1 MHSEIQMEVT
11 SYIKE
16 RKQSAIDF
24 LEELVN
30 TDSSAL
36 DKQSV
41 DRVGSLIQQRLDRDG
56 IRYEIKSNENYG
68 DTIIAT
74 VNGGRQG
81 KILLMGHMDTAFPVG
96 TADERPFVKD
106 NDVLRGPGVSDMKSG
121 LVTMMEAVATLK
133 ELAEEDICEIELL
146 FTSEE
151 EIGSPI
157 SRSII
162 EERAANALAV
172 FNLEPGRPDGSVVTA
187 RKGSAHLRI
196 DVEGKAAH
204 SGAFIE
210 NGISA
215 NDELARKMIEIKK
228 LMDIENGITINF
240 GKIQGG
246 IGNNVVSPSA
256 SATIHLAF
264 WTVDQYKQTVENIR
278 KIVDHS
284 YVNGSK
290 STLSGDIGMLPM
302 EKHDG
307 VENLFNV
314 VKRAGSE
321 LGITVT
327 EQRTKGAADAG
338 FTASLGIPTIC
349 GMGPVGGNWHG
360 IDEYM
365 ELDTFESRTQLLV
378 HSILTFLKT
387 HN

>member
-1 MHSEIQMEVT
+1 MEKI
-11 SYIKE
+11 SRYIKE
-16 RKQSAIDF
+16 RQPSAIGF
-24 LEELVN
+24 LEQLVN

-41 DRVGSLIQQRLDRDG
+41 DDVGQLIRQRLDGDG
-56 IRYEIKSNENYG
+56 IPFEIKRHENYG

-74 VNGGRQG
+74 VTGKRPG

-96 TADERPFVKD
+96 TANERPFVIDD
-106 NDVLRGPGVSDMKSG
+106 NVLRGPGVSDMKSG
-121 LVTMMEAVATLK
+121 LVTMMEAAATLK
-133 ELAEEDICEIELL
+133 ELAKEDICEIELL
-146 FTSEE
+146 FTSDE
-151 EIGSPI
+151 EIGSPN

-228 LMDIENGITINF
+228 LMDIEKGITVNF

-264 WTVDQYKQTVENIR
+264 WTIDQYEQTVEKIR

-284 YVNGSK
+284 YIEGSK
-290 STLSGDIGMLPM
+290 STLSGGIGMLPM
-302 EKHDG
+302 EKHSG
-307 VENLFNV
+307 VEKLFRV
-314 VKRAGSE
+314 VQRAGTE
-321 LGITVT
+321 LGIPVT

-349 GMGPVGGNWHG
+349 GIGPVGGNWHG

-365 ELDTFESRTQLLV
+365 ELDSFESRTLLLV
-378 HSILTFLKT
+378 HSIITFLKT
-387 HN
+387 DN

>member
-1 MHSEIQMEVT
+1 MQSELLKEIT
-11 SYIKE
+11 RYIKE
-16 RKQSAIDF
+16 RQPSAVDF
-24 LEELVN
+24 LAELVN

-41 DRVGSLIQQRLDRDG
+41 DQVGRLIRQRLDQDG
-56 IRYEIKSNENYG
+56 ITYEVKPHATYG
-68 DTIIAT
+68 DAIIAKVT
-74 VNGGRQG
+74 GKRDG

-96 TADERPFVKD
+96 TANERPFKKEAD
-106 NDVLRGPGVSDMKSG
+106 MLRGPGVSDMKSG

-133 ELAEEDICEIELL
+133 ELAEDEICEIELL

-162 EERAANALAV
+162 EERAADALAV

-228 LMDIENGITINF
+228 LMDIEKGITINF
-240 GKIQGG
+240 GKIHGG

-264 WTVDQYKQTVENIR
+264 WTLDQYEQTVENIR

-284 YVNGSK
+284 YIDGSK

-302 EKHDG
+302 EKHSG
-307 VENLFNV
+307 VEKLFNV
-314 VKRAGSE
+314 VKCAGSE
-321 LGITVT
+321 LGINIT

-360 IDEYM
+360 TDEYM
-365 ELDTFESRTQLLV
+365 ELDTFEPRTLLLV
-378 HSILTFLKT
+378 HSILKFLKT
-387 HN
+387 QN

>member
-1 MHSEIQMEVT
+1 MQCEVQNKIT
-11 SYIKE
+11 RYIKE
-16 RKQSAIDF
+16 RQPSAIHF
-24 LEELVN
+24 LEKLVN
-30 TDSSAL
+30 TDSSAS

-41 DRVGSLIQQRLDRDG
+41 DRVGQLIRQRLDEDG
-56 IRYEIKSNENYG
+56 IKYEIKHHENYG

-74 VNGGRQG
+74 VNGRRRG

-96 TADERPFVKD
+96 TADERPYAKD
-106 NDVLRGPGVSDMKSG
+106 NNMLRGPGVSDMKSG
-121 LVTMMEAVATLK
+121 LVTMMEAAATLK
-133 ELAEEDICEIELL
+133 DLAEEDICDIELL
-146 FTSEE
+146 FTSDE
-151 EIGSPI
+151 EIGSPN

-196 DVEGKAAH
+196 DVVGKAAH

-228 LMDIENGITINF
+228 LMDIEKGITINF

-264 WTVDQYKQTVENIR
+264 WTVNQYKQTVEQIR

-284 YVNGSK
+284 YIDGSK

-302 EKHDG
+302 EKHSG
-307 VENLFNV
+307 VEKLFNAV
-314 VKRAGSE
+314 TCAGNE
-321 LGITVT
+321 LGMTVT

-365 ELDTFESRTQLLV
+365 ELDTFEPRTSLLV
-378 HSILTFLKT
+378 HSILTFLK
-387 HN
+387 ND